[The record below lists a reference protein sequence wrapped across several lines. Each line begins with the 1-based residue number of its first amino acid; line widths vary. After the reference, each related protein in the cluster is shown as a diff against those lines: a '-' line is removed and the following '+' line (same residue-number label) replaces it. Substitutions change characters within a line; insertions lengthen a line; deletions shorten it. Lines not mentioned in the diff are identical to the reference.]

1 MPHNNKH
8 DYEYERENQE
18 ELYEDELTLFDIF
31 NIIWRRKFLI
41 IFVTGIFG
49 VISLVYAFTRP
60 FTYRAESRILPPSSG
75 GRIEGMAARLGG
87 LADFVGLPRNATSG
101 QLLIGILE
109 GDSVVDAIIDR
120 FNLMEEFSSDI
131 RLNVRKS
138 TLAGMQANEDA
149 KSGIIS
155 IAYIHKDPQTAAD
168 IANAFVSELQHKLQ
182 DIAVADAQQRRN
194 FFESQLMQAQ
204 QELNQAEDNMI
215 NYQQKSGVVVF
226 ESQAQALLASIA
238 SLKNQIAAKNVE
250 ISSMR
255 SYARQDNPRLKLAQS
270 QLEAMNKELRR
281 LEAEQKRSDME
292 QRNRVISGDSLS
304 SLGRVP
310 ELGIEYQRYVR
321 ALQFATAKYELMLR
335 QYEGARLSEAND
347 MTAISVVDYA
357 TPPDYKY
364 APRRARITIIGAA
377 VGFVLSLFWT
387 FASDYFQS
395 MKKKSRKNSDDDYD
409 DDDE

>member
-1 MPHNNKH
+1 MPHNTKNE
-8 DYEYERENQE
+8 YEYQDDA
-18 ELYEDELTLFDIF
+18 DELTLFDIF
-31 NIIWRRKFLI
+31 NIVWRRKFLI
-41 IFVTGIFG
+41 IIVTGIFG
-49 VISLVYAFTRP
+49 VVSIIYALTRD
-60 FTYRAESRILPPSSG
+60 FTYMAESRILPPSSG
-75 GRIEGMAARLGG
+75 GRIEGIASRLGG

-101 QLLIGILE
+101 QLLIGILQ

-131 RLNVRKS
+131 RLNVRS
-138 TLAGMQANEDA
+138 AILANMQANEDA
-149 KSGIIS
+149 RSGIIS

-182 DIAVADAQQRRN
+182 EISLADAQQKRN
-194 FFESQLMQAQ
+194 FFETQLMQAQ

-270 QLEAMNKELRR
+270 QLDAMNRELQR

-292 QRNRVISGDSLS
+292 QRSRLISGDSLS
-304 SLGRVP
+304 SIGQIP

-364 APRRARITIIGAA
+364 APRRAIITIVGAG
-377 VGFVLSLFWT
+377 VGFVLSLFWA
-387 FASDYFQS
+387 FISDYFQS
-395 MKKKSRKNSDDDYD
+395 MKKKKARQNSDDDYD
-409 DDDE
+409 DEEDDE